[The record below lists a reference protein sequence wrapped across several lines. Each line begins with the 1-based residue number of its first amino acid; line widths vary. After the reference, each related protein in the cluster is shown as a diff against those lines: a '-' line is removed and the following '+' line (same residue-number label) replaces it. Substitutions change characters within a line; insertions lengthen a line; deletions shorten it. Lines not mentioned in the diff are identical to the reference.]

1 MMRPFEHWGDFYLLV
16 GTAAA
21 ALLALLFVAV
31 SVGIGYLTDKRAA
44 ATRTF
49 FSPIIVHFAVVL
61 FLSAVALAPLE
72 EPAIFAAAIG
82 GCGLVGLAISTFTTV
97 QLLRTDWTRFMVDRL
112 GYGLLPAVAYVALLG
127 AAILIVRGSALAAE
141 VLAGALLLLL
151 MVNIRNAWD
160 LMLSMVRRH
169 GNDG

>member
-1 MMRPFEHWGDFYLLV
+1 MHPFEHWGEFYLLV

-31 SVGIGYLTDKRAA
+31 SVGIGYLTDERAA

-49 FSPIIVHFAVVL
+49 FSPIIVHFTVVL

-72 EPAIFAAAIG
+72 APILFGVAIG
-82 GCGLVGLAISTFTTV
+82 GCGLVGLAVSLFTTV
-97 QLLRTDWTRFMVDRL
+97 QLLRNDWTRFMVDRL
-112 GYGLLPAVAYVALLG
+112 GYGLLPAIAYVLLL
-127 AAILIVRGSALAAE
+127 AAAWLIVRGSVLAPDL
-141 VLAGALLLLL
+141 LAGALLLL
-151 MVNIRNAWD
+151 MIVNIRNAWD

-169 GNDG
+169 RDGG